1 MKDILAFGILTILVV
16 SCTVGKQRVSFSEMN
31 KQPSLQLKD
40 EMIIIHTDNS
50 RINSALLIC
59 NIEYTIYATRK
70 VIELKGFQ
78 ALKKHYKNSFELQ
91 VKGLSKKQLDK
102 YDYFWIDPN
111 DSKVKLE
118 IKN

>member
-1 MKDILAFGILTILVV
+1 
-16 SCTVGKQRVSFSEMN
+16 MN

-40 EMIIIHTDNS
+40 EMIIVHTDNS
-50 RINSALLIC
+50 MTNSAILLY
-59 NIEYTIYATRK
+59 NIEFTIDTTKK
-70 VIELKGFQ
+70 VIELEGFQ
-78 ALKKHYKNSFELQ
+78 ALKKHHKNSFELH

-102 YDYFWIDPN
+102 HDYFWIDPN